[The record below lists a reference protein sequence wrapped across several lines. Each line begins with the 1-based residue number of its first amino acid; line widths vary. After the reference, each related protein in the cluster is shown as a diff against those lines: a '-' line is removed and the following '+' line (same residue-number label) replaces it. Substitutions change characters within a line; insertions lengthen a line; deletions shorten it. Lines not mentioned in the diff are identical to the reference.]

1 MAATSDKR
9 KREIVDHP
17 TAEELERTVF
27 EVSDAYEYWI
37 EARQIANSPKEAMAF
52 AQGFNTALDDLNNV
66 NGRAFP
72 GLTVLRYAYKNY
84 LAEQVKPKDDEGDE

>member
-1 MAATSDKR
+1 MATKQKHQRDT
-9 KREIVDHP
+9 VDHP
-17 TAEELERTVF
+17 TYEELARTVF

-37 EARQIANSPKEAMAF
+37 EARLIANSPAEAMAF
-52 AQGFNTALDDLNNV
+52 SQGFNTALDDLNNT

-84 LAEQVKPKDDEGDE
+84 LAEQVKPKDDEDE